1 MSVQLLADASQK
13 FTWPGATEVAPVFT
27 VAVNAI
33 TLPEGT
39 VVTAPPPE
47 VTVIVVVVGVGAA
60 A

>member
-13 FTWPGATEVAPVFT
+13 LTWPTANAVAPAFT
-27 VAVNAI
+27 VAVNVT
-33 TLPEGT
+33 TLPTGT
-39 VVTAPPPE
+39 VVTTPPPE